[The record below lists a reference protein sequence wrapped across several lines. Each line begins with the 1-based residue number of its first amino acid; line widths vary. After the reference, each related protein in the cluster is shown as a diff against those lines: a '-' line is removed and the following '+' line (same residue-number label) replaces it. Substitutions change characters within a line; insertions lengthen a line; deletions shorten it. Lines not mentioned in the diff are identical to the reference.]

1 MSSAARELMPSKP
14 VARSSA
20 ETTAHPAPR
29 TFCFCLTDVPLAPAR
44 TPSLE
49 RPSMPRGDR
58 GIALLETL
66 VALAILSGAGLAL
79 LDLVTAG
86 LRAERESRERE
97 RVLAV
102 EDRVLTALTLLT
114 RAELDRRIGRHPL
127 GELIAD
133 IQRPERTLFR
143 IALAQQEFPEV
154 QDLVTVVYRR
164 ESIDAAR

>member
-1 MSSAARELMPSKP
+1 MSSAARGLRPSKP

-20 ETTAHPAPR
+20 ETTAHPAPP
-29 TFCFCLTDVPLAPAR
+29 TFCFCLTDVRSDSVP
-44 TPSLE
+44 TPSPE
-49 RPSMPRGDR
+49 GPSMRRSDR

-86 LRAERESRERE
+86 LRAERESREHE
-97 RVLAV
+97 RIVAV
-102 EDRVLTALTLLT
+102 EDRVLAALTLLT

-133 IQRPERTLFR
+133 IQRPERTLYR
-143 IALAQQEFPEV
+143 IALAQQESPQLE
-154 QDLVTVVYRR
+154 DLVTVVYRR
-164 ESIDAAR
+164 EASRAP